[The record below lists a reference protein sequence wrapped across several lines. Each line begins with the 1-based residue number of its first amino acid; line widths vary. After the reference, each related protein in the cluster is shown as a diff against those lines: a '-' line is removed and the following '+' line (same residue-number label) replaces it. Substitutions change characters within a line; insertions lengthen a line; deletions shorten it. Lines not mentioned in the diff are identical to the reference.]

1 MMMQVRNTTDLNMQ
15 PSIFERFASMFD
27 IFMPTES
34 LAMAARAVG
43 VFVVTIGTVFGGGL
57 VSAQVTRN
65 SQPGD
70 SFYKMKLAVERL
82 QLALAPNGDYRTRL
96 HTDFADRRIDEIAKL
111 AESPKAEAE
120 EAAPG
125 FAHTPAAALPEIEV
139 GGARLRVLA
148 GEVFGAASPVRTASP
163 TLLVDARLAAGD
175 AFPAPPAE
183 ERALYGVDGGFLV
196 DGGPVPAQTLVLLRP
211 GEEPLVSAAA
221 EVRLALIGG
230 APLGERFLWWN
241 FLSSRRERI
250 RQAVEGHEFRV
261 GSEAPLHLT
270 CSAGAAVFPFLP
282 DFPEACDWERVL
294 EIADTCLY
302 AAKRSGRNAWVWVV
316 STDRAC
322 PETLPPDLPRRIE
335 DLAQAGLLKG
345 HSSLPPGTAI
355 RWPN

>member
-1 MMMQVRNTTDLNMQ
+1 MRIQTCQLLTAACRETD
-15 PSIFERFASMFD
+15 SVIRWGGEE
-27 IFMPTES
+27 FM
-34 LAMAARAVG
+34 
-43 VFVVTIGTVFGGGL
+43 
-57 VSAQVTRN
+57 
-65 SQPGD
+65 
-70 SFYKMKLAVERL
+70 
-82 QLALAPNGDYRTRL
+82 
-96 HTDFADRRIDEIAKL
+96 
-111 AESPKAEAE
+111 
-120 EAAPG
+120 
-125 FAHTPAAALPEIEV
+125 
-139 GGARLRVLA
+139 VLA
-148 GEVFGAASPVRTASP
+148 RNLSRPDLGA
-163 TLLVDARLAAGD
+163 LC
-175 AFPAPPAE
+175 
-183 ERALYGVDGGFLV
+183 
-196 DGGPVPAQTLVLLRP
+196 
-211 GEEPLVSAAA
+211 
-221 EVRLALIGG
+221 
-230 APLGERFLWWN
+230 
-241 FLSSRRERI
+241 ERI